1 MKKFSKILFI
11 LGAMTIL
18 PTPSLGASVQLA
30 VCEAVWVVADQ
41 IYNATD
47 HFEDWVG
54 QMEQTCG
61 NLPSQY
67 VTFCESCINEIFYQ
81 ALEDGMSANEDTCA
95 AIYMPGGGGT
105 LNCTPGEYKNDNKCK
120 ICPNGSYNPTA
131 NNTYCTNCPQPGTTS
146 GTSAS
151 DFDSVTDCYV
161 LSGTDSYGTYEYT
174 QKCYYK

>member
-30 VCEAVWVVADQ
+30 VCEAVWAVAEQ

-61 NLPSQY
+61 NMPSQY
-67 VTFCESCINEIFYQ
+67 ITFCESCINEIFYPRSSCFR
-81 ALEDGMSANEDTCA
+81 LCDC
-95 AIYMPGGGGT
+95 GT
-105 LNCTPGEYKNDNKCK
+105 LFFQSQREK
-120 ICPNGSYNPTA
+120 I
-131 NNTYCTNCPQPGTTS
+131 
-146 GTSAS
+146 
-151 DFDSVTDCYV
+151 F
-161 LSGTDSYGTYEYT
+161 LSL
-174 QKCYYK
+174 